1 MKCVSLSVFAL
12 FCGMASASVA
22 QDLGTSKSA
31 ADADILSFDAKGG
44 TAIIADR
51 LGDKY
56 ACEVSEKRAYAE
68 IGSCKP
74 IRLSAR
80 VGGYIEAQA
89 KVLALFERNECSLTY
104 SQLKSA
110 LASASEATRKS
121 VGEIMAD
128 MTQSGGLIDDEA
140 RGRARLTTGA
150 VCSK

>member
-1 MKCVSLSVFAL
+1 MKLVYLAAIAVVY
-12 FCGMASASVA
+12 GVASASA
-22 QDLGTSKSA
+22 QDLGTSKST
-31 ADADILSFDAKGG
+31 ADVEILSFDAKGG
-44 TAIIADR
+44 SAIIADR

-56 ACEVSEKRAYAE
+56 ACEVTEKRVYAE
-68 IGSCKP
+68 IGGCKP

-89 KVLALFERNECSLTY
+89 KVLGLFERNDCSLSY

-110 LASASEATRKS
+110 LANASEETRKS

-140 RGRARLTTGA
+140 RGQARLTTGA

>member
-1 MKCVSLSVFAL
+1 MKHVSLPVFAL
-12 FCGMASASVA
+12 ICAMASASVA

-31 ADADILSFDAKGG
+31 ADADILSFDAESGS
-44 TAIIADR
+44 AIIADR

-56 ACEVSEKRAYAE
+56 ACEITQRRAYAE
-68 IGSCKP
+68 IGGCKP

-89 KVLALFERNECSLTY
+89 KVLNLFERNDCSLTY

-110 LASASEATRKS
+110 LASASEETRQA

>member
-1 MKCVSLSVFAL
+1 MKNVFIIA
-12 FCGMASASVA
+12 ASACIFSISASA

-31 ADADILSFDAKGG
+31 SDVDILSFDAQGG
-44 TAIIADR
+44 SAIIADR

-56 ACEVSEKRAYAE
+56 ACDVTQKRTYAE
-68 IGSCKP
+68 INGCKP

-89 KVLALFERNECSLTY
+89 KVLGLFERNDCALTY
-104 SQLKSA
+104 AQLKSA
-110 LASASEATRKS
+110 LTNASEETRKA

-128 MTQSGGLIDDEA
+128 MTQSGALVDDEA